1 VLVQAIGPIPND
13 TLVAGPSLPATTRA
27 ALTRWLLAL
36 PAETKPLFEAL
47 FDTSEFRPAETSHY
61 DALRHVVRAARARG
75 YDALPR
81 ASRSAFR
88 VR

>member
-1 VLVQAIGPIPND
+1 MRHAP
-13 TLVAGPSLPATTRA
+13 LPATTRA

-36 PAETKPLFEAL
+36 PAETQPLFDA
-47 FDTSEFRPAETSHY
+47 SELRPAETSHH

-75 YDALPR
+75 YDAIPR